1 MNNPILMENLRTI
14 MDFPIKGIVFR
25 DLTTLF
31 RNPESLKEMDTELY
45 ELYKNKGITKV
56 VGLESRGFI
65 MPAALGVRLGAG
77 VVLCRKPGKLPCE
90 TVKESYTKEYGTD
103 TLEIQVGDITEDDV
117 VLIHDDLLATGGTIK
132 AACDLVKKF
141 HPKKVY
147 INFIIELV
155 ELNGRQILDEDV
167 EVTTLMQL

>member
-1 MNNPILMENLRTI
+1 MNNQVLLDNLRTV
-14 MDFPIKGIVFR
+14 MDFPIKGIKFR
-25 DLTTLF
+25 DMTTLF
-31 RNPESLKEMDTELY
+31 RNPESLLEMDRELY
-45 ELYKNKGITKV
+45 NLYKDKSITKV
-56 VGLESRGFI
+56 VGLESRGFV

-77 VVLCRKPGKLPCE
+77 VVLCRKPGKLPCP
-90 TVKESYTKEYGTD
+90 TIKESYTKEYGVD
-103 TLEIQVGDITEDDV
+103 TLEIQLGDITENDV

-155 ELNGRQILDEDV
+155 DLKGREILDPDIEI
-167 EVTTLMQL
+167 TTLMQL

>member
-1 MNNPILMENLRTI
+1 MENLRTI

-31 RNPESLKEMDTELY
+31 RNPESLKEISDELY
-45 ELYKNKGITKV
+45 ELYKDKGITKV

-65 MPAALGVRLGAG
+65 MPATLGVHLGAG
-77 VVLCRKPGKLPCE
+77 VVLCRKPGKLPFE
-90 TVKESYTKEYGTD
+90 TVKESYEKEYGTD
-103 TLEIQVGDITEDDV
+103 TLEIQEGDITEDDV

-132 AACDLVKKF
+132 AACNLVKKF

-147 INFIIELV
+147 INFIIELT
-155 ELNGRQILDEDV
+155 ELNGREILDDDV

>member
-1 MNNPILMENLRTI
+1 MENLRTI

-31 RNPESLKEMDTELY
+31 RNPESLKEISDELY
-45 ELYKNKGITKV
+45 ELYKDKGITKV

-65 MPAALGVRLGAG
+65 MPATLGVHLGAG
-77 VVLCRKPGKLPCE
+77 VVLCRKPGKLPFE
-90 TVKESYTKEYGTD
+90 TVKESYEKEYGTD
-103 TLEIQVGDITEDDV
+103 TLEIQEGDITEDDV

-132 AACDLVKKF
+132 AACNLVKKF

-147 INFIIELV
+147 INFIIELT
-155 ELNGRQILDEDV
+155 ELKGREILDDDV